1 MKLGPDLHSQ
11 AHHGRGFTLIE
22 IMVAIVILA
31 GLSLLTAQAIRSG
44 VASREKFNREILADS
59 EVRDTLRVMER
70 DINLAFHH
78 RDIFTEMYNQI
89 ERDRVA
95 LAQKKAGQANPPA
108 GVNPIGANPYAG
120 VQPPQEKKEPKNLTA
135 FVGDTQSVHF
145 TALTNIRTQRDVQES
160 EQAEVGYFLKSC
172 NSRDGKDRGRQATKS
187 SQCLYRRL
195 SPLLDD
201 DVTQGGNE
209 VVLLEN
215 VQEFKLR
222 YFGPQRDDWVENWKT
237 GDGGDAISKLN
248 FPCAVEVSLSVHN
261 MDDPKARKVSMM
273 LVAPIRF
280 PNNPPEKKGEGKN
293 AAPGAT
299 GTSTR

>member
-1 MKLGPDLHSQ
+1 MRSKLSRRTGLRPRN
-11 AHHGRGFTLIE
+11 HGFSLVE

-44 VASREKFNREILADS
+44 VTSRDKFNREILADS
-59 EVRDTLRVMER
+59 EVRDSLRVMER

-95 LAQKKAGQANPPA
+95 AAQKKSGQANPQGGPPLGTDPFAGIQPA
-108 GVNPIGANPYAG
+108 
-120 VQPPQEKKEPKNLTA
+120 QEKKPPKNLTA

-145 TALTNIRTQRDVQES
+145 TALTNIRTQRDSQES
-160 EQAEVGYFLKSC
+160 EQAEVGYYLKGC
-172 NSRDGKDRGRQATKS
+172 NSRGGKDRGRQGPKS

-195 SPLLDD
+195 SALLDD

-222 YFGPQRDDWVENWKT
+222 YFGPKRDDWVENWKT
-237 GDGGDAISKLN
+237 GEGGDAISKLN
-248 FPCAVEVSLSVHN
+248 FPYAVEVSLSVHN
-261 MDDPKARKVSMM
+261 KDDPKAREVSMM

-280 PNNPPEKKGEGKN
+280 PNNPPEKKSDGTT
-293 AAPGAT
+293 AAPGT